1 MMFACAFPLAFAF
14 ATLVNYALWLFIW
27 SSLCFVVFCILMF
40 ELYFSQN
47 NITEIRADAL
57 KLLAMLRRPTPR
69 FSTTIGAW
77 LNIFQVLILMVYGYV
92 L

>member
-14 ATLVNYALWLFIW
+14 ATLVNYALWLFIFW

-57 KLLAMLRRPTPR
+57 KLLAMLRRANPR
-69 FSTTIGAW
+69 FSTSIGAW
-77 LNIFQVLILMVYGYV
+77 LNIFQVLMVYGYV